1 MVLVPVFLGTTIAL
15 ALVNGWLI
23 ARTGKLR
30 RQIGISV
37 GDGGSEALLRR
48 MRAQANFGET
58 APLFLCLVL
67 GLELFRVNRWG
78 LAIAAALFTLAR
90 ISHGVGME
98 GAEKSRWRMYGMMGT
113 STLTIALIIWAIVCL
128 VGQFLGR

>member
-1 MVLVPVFLGTTIAL
+1 MVLVPVFLGTTVAL

-30 RQIGISV
+30 RQVAISV

-58 APLFLCLVL
+58 APLFLFLVL
-67 GLELFRVNRWG
+67 GLELCGANRWV
-78 LAIAAALFTLAR
+78 LAIVAGLFTLAR
-90 ISHGVGME
+90 ISHAVGME
-98 GAEKSRWRMYGMMGT
+98 GGEKSRWRMYGMMNT
-113 STLTIALIIWAIVCL
+113 SIATIALIILAIVCF
-128 VGQFLGR
+128 VEQCLGR

>member
-1 MVLVPVFLGTTIAL
+1 MVLVPVFLGTSAAL

-37 GDGGSEALLRR
+37 GDGGNEALLRR
-48 MRAQANFGET
+48 MRAQANFVET
-58 APLFLCLVL
+58 VPFFLFLIL
-67 GLELFRVNRWG
+67 GLELSGANRLV
-78 LAIAAALFTLAR
+78 LAIAATWFTLAR

-98 GAEKSRWRMYGMMGT
+98 GGEKSRWRMYGMMST
-113 STLTIALIIWAIVCL
+113 SFLSIALILWAIVCL
-128 VGQFLGR
+128 SLELLGR

>member
-1 MVLVPVFLGTTIAL
+1 MVLVPVFLGTTISL

-30 RQIGISV
+30 RQVGVSV

-58 APLFLCLVL
+58 APLFLFLVL
-67 GLELFRVNRWG
+67 GLELSGAHRWI
-78 LAIAAALFTLAR
+78 LATAAAWFTLAR
-90 ISHGVGME
+90 IAHAVGME
-98 GAEKSRWRMYGMMGT
+98 GGEKSRWRMYGMMST
-113 STLTIALIIWAIVCL
+113 SIVTMALIIWAIVCL
-128 VGQFLGR
+128 GEQFLGR

>member
-1 MVLVPVFLGTTIAL
+1 MVLVPVFLGTTVAL

-30 RQIGISV
+30 RQLGISV

-58 APLFLCLVL
+58 APLFLFLVL
-67 GLELFRVNRWG
+67 GLELCGANRWG

-90 ISHGVGME
+90 ISHAVGME
-98 GAEKSRWRMYGMMGT
+98 GGEKSRWRMYGMMST
-113 STLTIALIIWAIVCL
+113 SFLTIALIIWASACL
-128 VGQFLGR
+128 VQQWLGR

>member
-30 RQIGISV
+30 RQAGISV

-48 MRAQANFGET
+48 MRAQGNFGET
-58 APLFLCLVL
+58 APLFLFLVL
-67 GLELFRVNRWG
+67 GLELYGANRWG
-78 LAIAAALFTLAR
+78 LAVAAALFTLAR
-90 ISHGVGME
+90 ISHAVGME
-98 GAEKSRWRMYGMMGT
+98 GGEKSRWRMYGMMST
-113 STLTIALIIWAIVCL
+113 SFLTIALILWAAACL
-128 VGQFLGR
+128 AEQWLGR